1 MVDAWGWAALAVAWL
16 SALSG
21 ERVAE
26 GPSTS
31 CHCNCTCEVEPVT
44 CPAVGSWTG
53 ELVKWLILLFVG
65 VIIGCGWICK
75 AALYLGQLVTKVFDP
90 QKLVSPKPGVERL
103 GKRKLG
109 LP

>member
-1 MVDAWGWAALAVAWL
+1 MVNAWL
-16 SALSG
+16 KVLAPAATATAPVRL
-21 ERVAE
+21 
-26 GPSTS
+26 
-31 CHCNCTCEVEPVT
+31 EPVT

-75 AALYLGQLVTKVFDP
+75 AALYIGQLVTKVFEP

-103 GKRKLG
+103 TVGG
-109 LP
+109 ANGN